1 MVYGRAQVNGRGRT
15 PPSTEDRLC
24 FRKLMEQCDL
34 FAVFDGH
41 SGSGVV
47 RYTVENLVAR
57 IQEALKLAEPDVL
70 RSPENMKTILAK
82 VFIEHDKDLARNI
95 QKVGDSGSTATVAIV
110 TPTHVIV
117 AYIGDS
123 PCFLMNPNTGLILPG
138 GEMGK
143 HEPSLASEA
152 ARIQRA
158 GGEVEIDEMGVP
170 RIDGLMVSRAFG
182 DFSIKFPNIRNP
194 PYNAD
199 WTQMKVTA
207 HPDFVVWER
216 PETGLL
222 ALMSDG
228 LVETN
233 TNILKPLPHVA
244 ADIFKALQVSA
255 YDLPRAATAVV
266 AAHVKASAGSN
277 PADYDGDD
285 LSIMLVDV
293 GKSAVSQT
301 GGSAANTI
309 RTVLNQMTAKP
320 KSRKA
325 KRLRRNKTGKTNAL
339 IKAFELK

>member
-1 MVYGRAQVNGRGRT
+1 
-15 PPSTEDRLC
+15 
-24 FRKLMEQCDL
+24 
-34 FAVFDGH
+34 
-41 SGSGVV
+41 
-47 RYTVENLVAR
+47 
-57 IQEALKLAEPDVL
+57 
-70 RSPENMKTILAK
+70 
-82 VFIEHDKDLARNI
+82 
-95 QKVGDSGSTATVAIV
+95 
-110 TPTHVIV
+110 
-117 AYIGDS
+117 
-123 PCFLMNPNTGLILPG
+123 
-138 GEMGK
+138 
-143 HEPSLASEA
+143 
-152 ARIQRA
+152 
-158 GGEVEIDEMGVP
+158 
-170 RIDGLMVSRAFG
+170 
-182 DFSIKFPNIRNP
+182 
-194 PYNAD
+194 
-199 WTQMKVTA
+199 MKVTA

>member
-1 MVYGRAQVNGRGRT
+1 
-15 PPSTEDRLC
+15 
-24 FRKLMEQCDL
+24 MEQCDL

-47 RYTVENLVAR
+47 RYTVENLITR
-57 IQEALKLAEPDVL
+57 IQEALKAEAPDIINN
-70 RSPENMKTILAK
+70 PENVKTILKK
-82 VFIEHDKDLARNI
+82 VFIDHDKDLARNI

-110 TPTHVIV
+110 TPNHVIV

-143 HEPSLASEA
+143 HEPSLAAEA

-158 GGEVEIDEMGVP
+158 GGSVEIDDMGIP

-182 DFSIKFPNIRNP
+182 DFSIKFPDLRNP
-194 PYNAD
+194 PYAAD

-216 PETGLL
+216 PESGLL

-228 LVETN
+228 LVETS

-244 ADIFKALQVSA
+244 VDIFKALQA
-255 YDLPRAATAVV
+255 KGYDLPRAADAVV
-266 AAHVKASAGSN
+266 AGHVAASSGSR

-293 GKSAVSQT
+293 GKSGQSQT
-301 GGSAANTI
+301 GGAAAGVIRSA
-309 RTVLNQMTAKP
+309 LNQMTAKP

-325 KRLRRNKTGKTNAL
+325 KRIRRNRTGKTNAL
-339 IKAFELK
+339 IKAFDC